1 MFVIGNWICWIRIFI
16 MPDLKGEAYSSENF
30 TIFIREFDSTNS
42 TIILLVMVLLHC
54 IILAIM
60 IISWLVI
67 RNMYLEQKEEI
78 PIIDL
83 DEPNIKKLS
92 RTQIIV

>member
-1 MFVIGNWICWIRIFI
+1 MGDGICEADNLNPILILIVMIF
-16 MPDLKGEAYSSENF
+16 
-30 TIFIREFDSTNS
+30 
-42 TIILLVMVLLHC
+42 LHC